1 MELGDWP
8 VSSWDILVFDP
19 QHRCSMCAQPSQVS
33 LALGTYTQ
41 ALMPVEKPAIH
52 RHLLSLRS
60 KFLSRISFLC
70 FNETLF

>member
-8 VSSWDILVFDP
+8 VSSWDVLVFDP

-41 ALMPVEKPAIH
+41 VAVLGQ
-52 RHLLSLRS
+52 
-60 KFLSRISFLC
+60 
-70 FNETLF
+70 